1 MATASKTTQEFV
13 PIKEIRDGIV
23 ILNDGSLRAIV
34 LATSVNFALKSTDEQ
49 NSIIFQF
56 QNFLNSLDFSVQIF
70 VESKKLDIRPYI
82 ALLESRYKEQQ
93 TELMKIQT
101 REYIEFVKT
110 FVDNSSIMTKSFFVV
125 IPYSPAQISLS
136 KNPIK
141 SLFGKKGAGGGGDGG
156 SNDTGSSAAGSGI
169 QNKEKT
175 LANDEF
181 EESRS
186 QLEQRIGSVEQ
197 GLTRCGIRVAE
208 LGTEE
213 VVELFYKIFNP
224 GDTEKPMQ
232 IN

>member
-1 MATASKTTQEFV
+1 MATSSKTTQEFV
-13 PIKEIRDGIV
+13 PIKEIRDGVV
-23 ILNDGSLRAIV
+23 ILNDGSLRSVV

-70 VESKKLDIRPYI
+70 IQSKKLDIRPYI
-82 ALLESRYKEQQ
+82 ALLESRYKEQVG
-93 TELMKIQT
+93 ELMKIQT

-125 IPYSPAQISLS
+125 IPYSPSQISS
-136 KNPIK
+136 TRNPIK
-141 SLFGKKGAGGGGDGG
+141 TFLNRKNDSLGKGGQSISGDG
-156 SNDTGSSAAGSGI
+156 
-169 QNKEKT
+169 KT
-175 LANDEF
+175 LSNEEF
-181 EESRS
+181 EEYRS